1 MINKEELI
9 RTAPGAK
16 TKIKNVLIEKRTGK
30 YPDMDHG
37 LATWVREMR
46 QSGIPVECWM
56 LPIEGKRILDELF
69 S

>member
-30 YPDMDHG
+30 YPDMD
-37 LATWVREMR
+37 LVLEVWRKIW
-46 QSGIPVECWM
+46 SSS
-56 LPIEGKRILDELF
+56 LSLD